1 MRFSIAFPLRNSL
14 YRQFSS
20 PVHTKS
26 SILALVVAELN
37 VCPKCGQSVDPWPT
51 DDDKTPVDGRLE
63 KFAQA
68 NIVLMEAA
76 LEETRKQL
84 AIELLTIHSLE
95 IEKSAL
101 VGEVDRLKMENT
113 KLRPALAGRN
123 RKL

>member
-1 MRFSIAFPLRNSL
+1 M
-14 YRQFSS
+14 
-20 PVHTKS
+20 
-26 SILALVVAELN
+26 VAELN

-84 AIELLTIHSLE
+84 AIELLAIHSLE

-113 KLRPALAGRN
+113 KLRLALAGRN
-123 RKL
+123 KKP